1 MKKPFSVFFTC
12 LIVMLG
18 ACHSQFMSDEEL
30 LEPQEFEIGLKK
42 QINAVLIDVRSTE
55 EIKYGHME
63 DAIFI
68 NYMDENFEVYLTY
81 LRKDLPYFIYCNTTE
96 KTIPASRLMKSMGF
110 KHVYILKGGLQNWHH
125 EGKKIVYPQT

>member
-1 MKKPFSVFFTC
+1 MTKQYSIFITAI
-12 LIVMLG
+12 LMLLCS
-18 ACHSQFMSDEEL
+18 CHSQFMSDEEL
-30 LEPQEFEIGLKK
+30 LDPQEFEINLKM

-55 EIKYGHME
+55 EIKYGHLE

-68 NYMDENFEVYLTY
+68 NYMDESFEVYLTY

-110 KHVYILKGGLQNWHH
+110 QRVYILKGGLQNWHQ
-125 EGKKIVYPQT
+125 EGRKVVYPQT

>member
-1 MKKPFSVFFTC
+1 
-12 LIVMLG
+12 
-18 ACHSQFMSDEEL
+18 MSDEEL

-68 NYMDENFEVYLTY
+68 NFMDESFEIYLTY

-96 KTIPASRLMKSMGF
+96 KTIPASRMMKSMGF
-110 KHVYILKGGLQNWHH
+110 KHVYILKGGLQNWHQ